1 MEILVQHLGKGL
13 GLMLMISLPCVLT
26 AAGVGLIVGILQAVT
41 QVQEQTIA
49 AAPKI
54 ISVFTIIILG
64 GGLMM
69 NMLTDYIRESAAIAF
84 NEVPQDGKMLL
95 PPRTRDPKRQR
106 VQHFFREQ
114 LGTDAE
120 GAFQRLEST
129 SNRPIKD
136 GANAGSG
143 SRIFSG
149 NYKHGSAQGT
159 AEQMQLDSDRRR

>member
-1 MEILVQHLGKGL
+1 
-13 GLMLMISLPCVLT
+13 
-26 AAGVGLIVGILQAVT
+26 
-41 QVQEQTIA
+41 
-49 AAPKI
+49 
-54 ISVFTIIILG
+54 
-64 GGLMM
+64 
-69 NMLTDYIRESAAIAF
+69 
-84 NEVPQDGKMLL
+84 MLL

-136 GANAGSG
+136 GAKAGSG

-149 NYKHGSAQGT
+149 NYQHGSAQGT
-159 AEQMQLDSDRRR
+159 AEQMQLDNDRRR